1 MELLLFGALL
11 SFAAVCRIAIQVFVW
26 VLTFTLVA
34 MLVLAYLVVL
44 LVKGGIYLYRSHHA
58 RT

>member
-1 MELLLFGALL
+1 MELILLGALL
-11 SFAAVCRIAIQVFVW
+11 SFATVCRVVVRIFVW

-44 LVKGGIYLYRSHHA
+44 LVRGGIYFYRSHHV
-58 RT
+58 